1 MHLFFTSSSFNAIEV
16 NKNVSPPQILND
28 NTCKTYTFITLVY
41 ESLSVAT
48 RLISFLLS
56 WVTCDNCRESMYM
69 YTVKRPTNWHLSIC
83 HNILVH
89 SRNSILKPSKRQ
101 NIYRTKA
108 WHRSRTTFWR
118 VVAVFSQAPSNSL
131 IHIFLS

>member
-1 MHLFFTSSSFNAIEV
+1 MDKKIQIINFLHLFFTSSSFNAIEV

-56 WVTCDNCRESMYM
+56 WVTCDNCRESMYTLLKGQQIDTCRFATI
-69 YTVKRPTNWHLSIC
+69 YSY
-83 HNILVH
+83 ILET
-89 SRNSILKPSKRQ
+89 P
-101 NIYRTKA
+101 
-108 WHRSRTTFWR
+108 F
-118 VVAVFSQAPSNSL
+118 
-131 IHIFLS
+131 

>member
-28 NTCKTYTFITLVY
+28 NTCKTYFHNARICIIVRRNTSHKFSAKLGHLRQ
-41 ESLSVAT
+41 LSRKHV
-48 RLISFLLS
+48 
-56 WVTCDNCRESMYM
+56 

-118 VVAVFSQAPSNSL
+118 VVAVFSHAPSNSL